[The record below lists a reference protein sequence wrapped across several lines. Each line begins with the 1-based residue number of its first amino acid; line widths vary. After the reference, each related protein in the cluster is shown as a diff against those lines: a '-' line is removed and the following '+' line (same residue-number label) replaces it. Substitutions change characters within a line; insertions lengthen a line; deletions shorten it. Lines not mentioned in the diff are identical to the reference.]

1 MARPRLTRGLTL
13 ALGVLYI
20 AAGIGEAVR
29 GLRFGDG
36 GVWFWCGTL
45 VGGGSL
51 VLGGLVTARRN
62 PRVGGALICIG
73 CLLGLVATTWTIVV
87 PLFALWVVVLSVR
100 ELTAPDSGH
109 RD

>member
-1 MARPRLTRGLTL
+1 MARPRLTRRLTL

-20 AAGIGEAVR
+20 AAGIAETVR
-29 GLRFGDG
+29 VLRSGDG
-36 GVWFWCGTL
+36 GLWFWCGTL
-45 VGGGSL
+45 IGGGSL
-51 VLGGLVTARRN
+51 VLGGLVTARRH

-73 CLLGLVATTWTIVV
+73 CLLGIVATTWTIVV
-87 PLFALWVVVLSVR
+87 PLFALWVVVLNVR

>member
-1 MARPRLTRGLTL
+1 MARPRLARRLTL

-20 AAGIGEAVR
+20 AAGIAETVR
-29 GLRFGDG
+29 VLRSGDG
-36 GVWFWCGTL
+36 GLWFWCGTL

-51 VLGGLVTARRN
+51 VVGGLVTARRH

-73 CLLGLVATTWTIVV
+73 CLLGIVATSWTIVI
-87 PLFALWVVVLSVR
+87 PLFALWVVVLNVR

-109 RD
+109 QD

>member
-1 MARPRLTRGLTL
+1 MARAHLTPGLTVAL
-13 ALGVLYI
+13 AVIYL
-20 AAGIGEAVR
+20 AAGIAATVRAVR
-29 GLRFGDG
+29 SGDG
-36 GVWFWCGTL
+36 DLWFWCGTL

-51 VLGGLVTARRN
+51 VLVGLVTARRH

-73 CLLGLVATTWTIVV
+73 CLLGIVATTWTIVI
-87 PLFALWVVVLSVR
+87 PLFALWVVVLNVR